1 VTRRVVLDGHLVTQP
16 LERYRLDSLGFTRHH
31 ASYTIIYD
39 YLYLILSVILCGD
52 SVGIGHADEAEDG
65 AHSCTQHEPAGG
77 TGRGTGAFQ
86 IGYRMD
92 ILCVVRRAVTTIT
105 WCVRL
110 VYICSLPLVSAAII
124 RFSLSSAAF
133 WLFRFLSADLF
144 GAPSFG
150 GGGGFG
156 STSVT
161 GHVTFSTTSASGHV
175 KDPAVPGGSSIYDRS
190 RDHDHTEWH
199 WPSSA
204 KMHGLH
210 YEPRQSM
217 MDAVRMAVSG
227 GRSCCGRGRGSDF
240 LGQGMSLGLCLGP
253 GMALALC
260 LGFSAWACRNLM
272 ASAHGHGMA
281 RTLCLG
287 YRARARRNLT
297 ASALVTAWHW
307 PSALVTAWHWPSAL
321 VTAWHWPASVF
332 G

>member
-1 VTRRVVLDGHLVTQP
+1 VPLRR
-16 LERYRLDSLGFTRHH
+16 SLGAY
-31 ASYTIIYD
+31 ASSTFV
-39 YLYLILSVILCGD
+39 LYPL
-52 SVGIGHADEAEDG
+52 
-65 AHSCTQHEPAGG
+65 
-77 TGRGTGAFQ
+77 F
-86 IGYRMD
+86 
-92 ILCVVRRAVTTIT
+92 RR
-105 WCVRL
+105 R
-110 VYICSLPLVSAAII
+110 SFG
-124 RFSLSSAAF
+124 FSLSSAAF
-133 WLFRFLSADLF
+133 WLFRFSVGGSVRCSLFRRRRWLRFDLCH
-144 GAPSFG
+144 G
-150 GGGGFG
+150 
-156 STSVT
+156 TC
-161 GHVTFSTTSASGHV
+161 HILYNLCLGHV
-175 KDPAVPGGSSIYDRS
+175 KDSAVPGGSSIYDRS
-190 RDHDHTEWH
+190 RDRDHTEWH

-217 MDAVRMAVSG
+217 MDTVRMAVSG

-281 RTLCLG
+281 QALCLG
-287 YRARARRNLT
+287 YGARARRNLT

-307 PSALVTAWHWPSAL
+307 HSAL